1 MKDQKNLIHF
11 LNILGERIKEHQSDI
26 ACEISDTLLGSL
38 KSQNKKPPVAQ
49 SCSFDRKSLA
59 GFDSNLINL
68 LEDNLTHLNWREA
81 GFGKLPLEISNQV
94 CVSELIGPNGFYN
107 HSSVRIG
114 LLLQMPKTHY
124 PWHQHAAEE
133 LYFILGGNADWAVD
147 RKESTFKSSGSFIH
161 HKSNQPHCMT
171 TNDQYMLA
179 VWGWTGDINGSKYS
193 I

>member
-1 MKDQKNLIHF
+1 M
-11 LNILGERIKEHQSDI
+11 
-26 ACEISDTLLGSL
+26 
-38 KSQNKKPPVAQ
+38 
-49 SCSFDRKSLA
+49 
-59 GFDSNLINL
+59 INL

-161 HKSNQPHCMT
+161 HKSNQAHCMT

-179 VWGWTGDINGSKYS
+179 VWGWTGDINGSTYS